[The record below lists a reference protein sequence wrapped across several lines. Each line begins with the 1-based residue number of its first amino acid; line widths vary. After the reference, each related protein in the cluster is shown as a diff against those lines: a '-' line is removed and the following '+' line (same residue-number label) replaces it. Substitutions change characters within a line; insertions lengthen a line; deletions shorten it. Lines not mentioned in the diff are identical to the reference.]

1 MKPPEHEC
9 PLSSRCELVNDQLIE
24 ARVEYVRSLEE
35 LQERHDYWR
44 DKAIKGQRALEQIG
58 EMVSYEANGL
68 PIHAGV
74 PEAVREALDRDR
86 AIPVGAATTDPHPI
100 VQKRGPP
107 SRDTGD

>member
-9 PLSSRCELVNDQLIE
+9 PLSSRCELVNSQLIDS
-24 ARVEYVRSLEE
+24 RVEYVRSLEE

-44 DKAIKGQRALEQIG
+44 DKAIKAQRALEQIG
-58 EMVSYEANGL
+58 EMVSYEADGL

-86 AIPVGAATTDPHPI
+86 AIPVRAATADPHPI

-107 SRDTGD
+107 SRDTRD

>member
-1 MKPPEHEC
+1 VKPPEHEC

-58 EMVSYEANGL
+58 KMVDYREDGL

-74 PEAVREALDRDR
+74 PEAVREAL
-86 AIPVGAATTDPHPI
+86 G
-100 VQKRGPP
+100 K
-107 SRDTGD
+107 

>member
-1 MKPPEHEC
+1 MNPPEHEC

-35 LQERHDYWR
+35 LQVAHDYWR

-58 EMVSYEANGL
+58 KMVDYREDGL

-74 PEAVREALDRDR
+74 PEAVREAL
-86 AIPVGAATTDPHPI
+86 G
-100 VQKRGPP
+100 K
-107 SRDTGD
+107 

>member
-9 PLSSRCELVNDQLIE
+9 PLSSRCDLVNDQLIE

-58 EMVSYEANGL
+58 KMVSYEANGL

-86 AIPVGAATTDPHPI
+86 AIPVRAAPAYPHP
-100 VQKRGPP
+100 GPHKP
-107 SRDTGD
+107 CAPFRDASQ